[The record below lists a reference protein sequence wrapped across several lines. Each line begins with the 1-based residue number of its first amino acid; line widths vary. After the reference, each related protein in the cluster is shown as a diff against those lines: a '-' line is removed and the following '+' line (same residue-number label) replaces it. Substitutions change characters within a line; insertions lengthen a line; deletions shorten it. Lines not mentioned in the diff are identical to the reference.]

1 MANFM
6 QDGAPLA
13 MIAPVAM
20 QQADIAAENVLALI
34 KNKPL
39 KKFRYKSVGAMA
51 TIGRNDAVVSMGS
64 YTSEGLVAWLM
75 WSVIHIWRLIDFRSR
90 IVIFLKWI
98 WYYIRY
104 DRMARIITRN

>member
-1 MANFM
+1 
-6 QDGAPLA
+6 
-13 MIAPVAM
+13 
-20 QQADIAAENVLALI
+20 
-34 KNKPL
+34 
-39 KKFRYKSVGAMA
+39 MA

-98 WYYIRY
+98 WYFELRSNA
-104 DRMARIITRN
+104 MLFLWRNYF